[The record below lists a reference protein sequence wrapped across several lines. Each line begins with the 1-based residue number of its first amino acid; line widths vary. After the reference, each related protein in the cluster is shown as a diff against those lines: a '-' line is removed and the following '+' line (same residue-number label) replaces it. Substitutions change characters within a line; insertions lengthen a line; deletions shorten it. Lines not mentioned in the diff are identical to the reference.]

1 MWWIPTVQ
9 ILSTSLHTLT
19 ASHSMSHTSRGKIPP
34 DRYYRMNQGPKIFLS
49 LILNKILIL
58 SICFII
64 RQILKYDDIVGN
76 SIFPNS
82 YTLLPISFLNG
93 LTWHIILK
101 GELVLVTQ
109 GA

>member
-1 MWWIPTVQ
+1 MQ

-19 ASHSMSHTSRGKIPP
+19 ASHSMSHTSRGKMPP
-34 DRYYRMNQGPKIFLS
+34 DRYNPMNQGPKIFLS
-49 LILNKILIL
+49 LILNKILMPG
-58 SICFII
+58 ICFIV
-64 RQILKYDDIVGN
+64 RRVLGYDINIVGN